1 MFSQRKPVSD
11 ILKANSSFQ
20 YSSLRFSS
28 EVSLLLEMIK
38 SELKNTTSKNK
49 AELDKKIQKKLFSM
63 CFQMV
68 ETAWEDLE
76 LYTSAYFKNKKIS

>member
-1 MFSQRKPVSD
+1 MSD
-11 ILKANSSFQ
+11 ILKSTPSFQ

-49 AELDKKIQKKLFSM
+49 AELDKKIQKKLLWM

-68 ETAWEDLE
+68 ETVWEDLE
-76 LYTSAYFKNKKIS
+76 LYTSPYFKNKKVS